1 MSRHKTRPEDIRNPD
16 RYFKRLMAMEYRKEK
31 KAANRYH
38 TMFASL
44 DELAEAEA
52 EGRKGISEL
61 LAVDDDIYAEFVNNK
76 YDSATDWINQI
87 NDSRLREALQKL
99 SLYQRNLV
107 FLRFCKI
114 DPAGAAVAGVGAVN
128 GGHRQRDEERRGGV
142 RDHFRDTGFD

>member
-61 LAVDDDIYAEFVNNK
+61 LAVDDDIYAEFVNN
-76 YDSATDWINQI
+76 
-87 NDSRLREALQKL
+87 
-99 SLYQRNLV
+99 
-107 FLRFCKI
+107 
-114 DPAGAAVAGVGAVN
+114 
-128 GGHRQRDEERRGGV
+128 
-142 RDHFRDTGFD
+142 

>member
-1 MSRHKTRPEDIRNPD
+1 
-16 RYFKRLMAMEYRKEK
+16 MAMEYRKEK

-52 EGRKGISEL
+52 EGRTGISEL

-107 FLRFCKI
+107 FLRFCKEKKLSEI
-114 DPAGAAVAGVGAVN
+114 AALYDNTPQAVAHGL
-128 GGHRQRDEERRGGV
+128 RSSIKKLKTICEEV
-142 RDHFRDTGFD
+142 